1 MTDTAEKNHLALA
14 RALGPLHVW
23 GLGVG
28 IVLVGEFMG
37 WNFGVAKGGIFG
49 ALIACWFA
57 GVLYSAVATL
67 NSELGSSV
75 ASAGGQYAQ
84 AKHILGPL
92 AAFNIG
98 LFLIFEYVMLEAA
111 DAIVIGQIMHKAS
124 PQLNA
129 SAFVVLTVAVMS
141 WLNYRGIYAS
151 LTFQFVITAIA
162 AVTIVLLLVGGVF
175 WSSGSGL
182 SIAHM
187 LKTTHGGVSPGS
199 PYGWLGFVAALQFGM
214 WFYLGIEGT
223 AQATEECRSP
233 GRALPLGTIAG
244 IITLA
249 VLASITWFVGVGL
262 VGWAKLGRSAYPLY
276 DAALA
281 TGRHWLIVVLFAGTV
296 LACLASANGC
306 ITDASRAWFAMGR
319 DQFVPGVFA
328 AVHPRYRT
336 PYRAII
342 FLMPIAISFAYTGLL
357 DQVVTFSIISG
368 LLLYGSL
375 AIMML
380 RFRRL
385 YPLGTITRG
394 YVSPLHPLPAL
405 TLLACVATVFVA
417 IYFGYWR
424 NLIAAISFYSIASIW
439 FVFHRYRLVDRSRL
453 YTMPWPRPRLARR

>member
-1 MTDTAEKNHLALA
+1 
-14 RALGPLHVW
+14 
-23 GLGVG
+23 
-28 IVLVGEFMG
+28 MG
-37 WNFGVAKGGIFG
+37 WNFSVAKGGIFG

-57 GVLYSAVATL
+57 GILYSAVVTL

-75 ASAGGQYAQ
+75 TSAGAQYAQ

-98 LFLIFEYVMLEAA
+98 LFLVFEYVMLEAA
-111 DAIVIGQIMHKAS
+111 DAIVVGQIIHKAN

-141 WLNYRGIYAS
+141 WLNYRGIHAS

-162 AVTIVLLLVGGVF
+162 AASILLLLVGGAF
-175 WSSGSGL
+175 WSSGGGL

-187 LKTTHGGVSPGS
+187 LEAPRGGVSPGS
-199 PYGWLGFVAALQFGM
+199 PYGWLGFLAGLQFGM

-223 AQATEECRSP
+223 AQVTEECRAP
-233 GRALPLGTIAG
+233 ARALPLGTMTG
-244 IITLA
+244 IMTLA
-249 VLASITWFVGVGL
+249 ILATITWFVGVGL
-262 VGWAKLGRSAYPLY
+262 VGWTRLGKSAYPLY
-276 DAALA
+276 DAAQA
-281 TGRHWLIVVLFAGTV
+281 TGRHWLVVVLFAGTV

-319 DQFVPGVFA
+319 DQFVPRAFG

-342 FLMPIAISFAYTGLL
+342 FLLPIAISFGYTGLL

-385 YPLGTITRG
+385 YPIGAIERG

-405 TLLACVATVFVA
+405 ILLACVATVFVA

-424 NLIAAISFYSIASIW
+424 NLIAAMSFYLIASIW
-439 FVFHRYRLVDRSRL
+439 FVVHRYKFVDRSRL
-453 YTMPWPRPRLARR
+453 YTMPWPRPREARR